1 MTTLNK
7 GRKVSIV
14 PLPTPYPVG
23 DVNAYLIESDEL
35 TLLDTGVF
43 WEKSLSALSAALAAL
58 GRKIEDVANI
68 VATHHH
74 FDHFGA
80 AFHLSSLSG
89 ARVYYHESVPV
100 FMRRSAEQEDY
111 VQSFLGRCGY
121 SAEYLALG
129 RELVRKGKRFGAL
142 DAAVYETVALKDGD
156 EINLGGFSLRAVFS
170 PGHSP
175 DHLCYYNQDEKL
187 LFSGDFLLP
196 RITPNPL
203 LYFDFSG
210 AKPKRIKSLLN
221 YLSSLEKVG
230 ALDAAKALPGHG
242 AAIESPGEVI
252 EKNRRFIRERAAR
265 FENGLKDSPASLFD
279 LSVTVFGERDP
290 MNAYLALSET
300 IAYVDLLETE
310 GKAAA
315 DWDGEVVTVAAV
327 RR

>member
-1 MTTLNK
+1 MKTRNEFPNVTAA
-7 GRKVSIV
+7 

-43 WEKSLSALSAALAAL
+43 WDKSLAALSAALASL
-58 GRKIEDVANI
+58 GRKIEDLDNV
-68 VATHHH
+68 VVTHHH

-80 AFHLSSLSG
+80 AFHLSGLSG
-89 ARVYYHESVPV
+89 ARVFYHESVP
-100 FMRRSAEQEDY
+100 FFIRRSAEQEDY

-121 SAEYLALG
+121 SKDYLLLG

-142 DAAVYETVALKDGD
+142 DAAHAETIELKDGD
-156 EINLGGFSLRAVFS
+156 ELNLGGFTLRAVFS

-175 DHLCYYNQDEKL
+175 DHLCYYNQSQGL

-221 YLSSLEKVG
+221 YLSSLSKVG
-230 ALDAAKALPGHG
+230 ALDAKKALPGHG
-242 AAIESPGEVI
+242 AEIESPCETI
-252 EKNRRFIRERAAR
+252 EKNLRFIRERAAR
-265 FENGLKDSPASLFD
+265 FESGLTDAPSSLFD
-279 LSVTVFGERDP
+279 LSVAVFGERDP

-300 IAYVDLLETE
+300 IAYVDLLEAE
-310 GKAAA
+310 GKAEP
-315 DWDGEVVTVAAV
+315 DWDGEVVAVAKA